1 MEHMLNKKH
10 IITII
15 KINMADIT
23 CIKYEHKNIL
33 PDLYTLYVS
42 LGHILDTR
50 GTVNNK
56 TKAVQTI

>member
-42 LGHILDTR
+42 LGHIRDTR
-50 GTVNNK
+50 GTVK
-56 TKAVQTI
+56 